1 MSCALVRLLY
11 PQIAMR
17 ITPESTLEQ
26 QRLFTHQSALLD
38 LLGDDITVTVD
49 HPEAGSL
56 PITLQRVELQDSA
69 HDATAET
76 LQH

>member
-11 PQIAMR
+11 LQIAMR

-26 QRLFTHQSALLD
+26 QRLFTHQSALLE

-49 HPEAGSL
+49 HPEAGSS
-56 PITLQRVELQDSA
+56 ITLQRVELQESA
-69 HDATAET
+69 HDATAEI
-76 LQH
+76 LQR